1 MKISQF
7 HWKRRAT
14 QLAVL
19 LLIALI
25 PALGLFRIDL
35 ASASFF
41 VFGNQIWWSSFAFA
55 IGLAIIIITVPILTY
70 MTIGTVWCGW
80 ACPQNLLSEWANNL
94 TYKLLGKRADMR
106 VDGEGMIV
114 AAAKNK
120 TLNWLILG
128 SSFLVVSAILAF
140 IPLLFFYP
148 PSNVWDMVFSGHK
161 PQANILI
168 AYLFSTFLIFIDIA
182 AIRYFFCD
190 YACFYRMGQRIFQ
203 TRDAL
208 HVSFDASRSADCSKC
223 NYCTT
228 MCITNIQPTEIKP
241 YDTCID
247 CGECIDACDRLHAKS
262 QTRGLLRFEIGEK
275 GGETTWG
282 EKFSEISKRF
292 NWLVGAVF
300 LLGSTMMIWGL
311 VTQEPIQAKMSYE
324 ERMKQQQTSRVCN
337 SQCAKVQATCGP
349 KNIEGCYRAAACK
362 CACSLQQDPN
372 NAGSASWRQ
381 CVQSNNEHAKTLHS
395 RPAFKP

>member
-19 LLIALI
+19 ILIALI
-25 PALGLFRIDL
+25 PALGLFRVDL

-41 VFGNQIWWSSFAFA
+41 VFGNQIWWSSFSFA

-70 MTIGTVWCGW
+70 MTIGAVWCGW

-114 AAAKNK
+114 AAAKDK
-120 TLNWLILG
+120 ALNWLILG

-208 HVSFDASRSADCSKC
+208 HVSFDASRAVDCSKC

-241 YDTCID
+241 YDACID
-247 CGECIDACDRLHAKS
+247 CGECIDACDRLHSKT
-262 QTRGLLRFEIGEK
+262 QTRGLLRFKVGEK
-275 GGETTWG
+275 VGETTWR

-292 NWLVGAVF
+292 NWLVGATF
-300 LLGSTMMIWGL
+300 LLGCTMMIWGL
-311 VTQEPIQAKMSYE
+311 VTQEPIQPKISYE
-324 ERMKQQQTSRVCN
+324 ARMKQQQTSRVCH
-337 SQCAKVQATCGP
+337 SQCAKTQATCGP
-349 KNIEGCYRAAACK
+349 KNLEGCYHAAACK
-362 CACSLQQDPN
+362 CACSLQQDPD
-372 NAGSASWRQ
+372 NAGSATWRQ
-381 CVQSNNEHAKTLHS
+381 CVQSNNEHAKALHS
-395 RPAFKP
+395 RPPSKP